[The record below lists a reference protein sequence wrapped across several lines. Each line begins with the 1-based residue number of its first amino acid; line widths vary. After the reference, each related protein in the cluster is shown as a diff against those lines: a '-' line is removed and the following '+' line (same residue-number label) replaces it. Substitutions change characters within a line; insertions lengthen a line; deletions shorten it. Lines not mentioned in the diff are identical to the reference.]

1 MVSRTLVR
9 GKKTIV
15 AEGAPAAIGPYSH
28 ATRSGNLLFTSGSLG
43 VDGEGNLVE
52 DVQDQTRLALDNL
65 GKVLAAEGADHGDV
79 VKTLVLL
86 ETMDDFPLVNEVYAQ
101 FFPENPPARSC
112 FAVKALPLG
121 AKVEIEAVAELADE

>member
-121 AKVEIEAVAELADE
+121 AKVEIEAVAELAE

>member
-1 MVSRTLVR
+1 MGVCGVR

-86 ETMDDFPLVNEVYAQ
+86 ESMDDFPLVNEVYAQ
-101 FFPENPPARSC
+101 FFPQNPPARSC